1 MASDFLIK
9 LAAEK
14 LASAVHPVSF
24 SGAGLSAESGIA
36 TFRDSS
42 DDAALWSKF
51 DPQQLAS
58 QEGFRA
64 APEMVID
71 WYNWRRQTLSGAKP
85 NNAHRSLASLR
96 GWWHITQNVDNLLEA
111 AGADVDRVLHLHG
124 SLTEDHCN
132 AGCGYV
138 ERIDLSCAPKLRRC
152 ECGSYMRPSV
162 VWFGEAL
169 PASILQCAMIET
181 QKADL
186 MLVIGTSAQVYPA
199 AGLIES
205 ALGNGADIIVVNTES
220 SDLSG
225 KHVIELVGPAGEL
238 LPELI
243 QGMHMK

>member
-1 MASDFLIK
+1 MASDPLIK

-36 TFRDSS
+36 TFRDRS
-42 DDAALWSKF
+42 DERALWSRF

-64 APEMVID
+64 APETVID
-71 WYNWRRQTLSGAKP
+71 WYNWRRQILSSAEP
-85 NNAHRSLASLR
+85 NNAHRSLASLG

-111 AGADVDRVLHLHG
+111 AGADVNQVLHLHG

-132 AGCGYV
+132 ARCGHV
-138 ERIDLSCAPKLRRC
+138 EKIDLSCAPKLRRC
-152 ECGSYMRPSV
+152 ECGNYMRPSV

-169 PASILQCAMIET
+169 PATILQRALDET
-181 QKADL
+181 QQADL
-186 MLVIGTSAQVYPA
+186 MLVIGTSAKVYPA
-199 AGLIES
+199 AGLIDC
-205 ALGNGADIIVVNTES
+205 ALANDAEIVIVNTEA
-220 SDLSG
+220 SDLGG
-225 KHVIELVGPAGEL
+225 KHVIELVGLAGEL

-243 QGMHMK
+243 QSMSTM